1 MEDYALHKPIP
12 KERETSIYPDNYNDM
27 AHRGKKHILGY
38 TGYIPGLN
46 FRYGKSYG
54 KAADDSMTEFSA
66 KQSELR
72 RRKEVD
78 KRYTR
83 SRSAPKMEPIHNRD
97 EVRTSL
103 RQHENRHKYRGKIA
117 SLFNSRVF

>member
-1 MEDYALHKPIP
+1 M
-12 KERETSIYPDNYNDM
+12 
-27 AHRGKKHILGY
+27 GY

-72 RRKEVD
+72 RRKEID

-97 EVRTSL
+97 EVRASL
-103 RQHENRHKYRGKIA
+103 RQFDSRSRLKGKLK
-117 SLFNSRVF
+117 SY

>member
-1 MEDYALHKPIP
+1 MPN
-12 KERETSIYPDNYNDM
+12 NYNDITNKS
-27 AHRGKKHILGY
+27 KKYILGY

-54 KAADDSMTEFSA
+54 KAADDSINEFTE
-66 KQSELR
+66 KQVELK
-72 RRKEVD
+72 RKKDIE

-97 EVRTSL
+97 VIKSSL
-103 RQHENRHKYRGKIA
+103 KQFEEKVKFKGMKHSMY
-117 SLFNSRVF
+117 L